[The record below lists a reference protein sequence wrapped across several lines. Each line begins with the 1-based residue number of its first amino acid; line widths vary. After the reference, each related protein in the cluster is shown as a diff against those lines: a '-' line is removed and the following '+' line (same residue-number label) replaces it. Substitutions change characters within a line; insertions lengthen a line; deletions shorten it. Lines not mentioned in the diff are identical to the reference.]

1 MKFVVYREMNY
12 KYFSIMIIF
21 EQIITQKIFKNENLN
36 DYEKEFV
43 HK

>member
-1 MKFVVYREMNY
+1 MNY

-21 EQIITQKIFKNENLN
+21 EQIIIHEIFKNENLN

>member
-1 MKFVVYREMNY
+1 MNY

-21 EQIITQKIFKNENLN
+21 EQITTQKIFKNENLN

>member
-1 MKFVVYREMNY
+1 MNY

-21 EQIITQKIFKNENLN
+21 EQIITKKIFKNENLN